1 MNSCGRAEKEEGK
14 TQNWNWTR
22 RNEKTI
28 ERHGN
33 FRYKP
38 IRELK
43 QRMKER
49 EMNRKR
55 HRDLRYVRIQEL
67 KQKGSKRKEGMG
79 KGWKFKIRAYSGLI
93 KRKVD
98 RERKE

>member
-1 MNSCGRAEKEEGK
+1 MR
-14 TQNWNWTR
+14 
-22 RNEKTI
+22 KTI

-33 FRYKP
+33 FRYKR

-49 EMNRKR
+49 ERNRKR

-79 KGWKFKIRAYSGLI
+79 KRWKFKIRAYSGLI
-93 KRKVD
+93 KRKV
-98 RERKE
+98 ER